1 MGEQEQHGAG
11 VASSAVVRT
20 LDQAAAVAGS
30 GGRRRGAGQG
40 ALLCGG
46 VLLLALVVRLFGLS
60 ADLPVMHHPDEP
72 VNLRVID
79 AMVANGDPN
88 PHFFN
93 YPSLFLYL
101 HAALHLDGPLL
112 GRLPGIAELPPIT
125 QVMGVSFAPTTG
137 AILVHRGLTV
147 AFGVLLVLVGWLTTH
162 RLTGTHLPA
171 AVTAILLALSPTLVE
186 NSRLITPD
194 VLAGLLV
201 ALALLASVRLLQSG
215 SGPAYVVAG
224 VAVGLAASAKYTA
237 VVAAVP
243 VVLAALLGNRPRA
256 AVTRLPLAGVC
267 ALGAFLLT
275 TPYALLDRP
284 AFRAGLRFEQ
294 AHYAAGHDGME
305 GGSLVFYL
313 SHLATTE
320 TVLSALA
327 VAGAIAAA
335 RHGGLHWR
343 AATVVASFPLVYG
356 AAVSMQAVRNERT
369 ILLVLPGLAVLA
381 GLAVEPIMRWARQHR
396 ARTVTPATAT
406 VLTLSTLAAA
416 LLMVQAART
425 VPRPGP
431 STWTAATRWLDM
443 HAPPGSQ
450 LLIESYAPWPDPD
463 RYSVLTRARLID
475 GPIPDTVDYVIA
487 SETMYGRYTDAPA
500 TYPEVAAAYQQLFRE
515 LPEVARFEQGS
526 GPVIRVFE
534 VSR

>member
-1 MGEQEQHGAG
+1 M
-11 VASSAVVRT
+11 VRT
-20 LDQAAAVAGS
+20 LDRSTPGAESS
-30 GGRRRGAGQG
+30 GRGLGAGHG

-46 VLLLALVVRLFGLS
+46 VLLLALVVRLLGLS

-93 YPSLFLYL
+93 YPSLFFYL
-101 HAALHLDGPLL
+101 HAALHLDGPVL
-112 GRLPGIAELPPIT
+112 GWLPGLAELPPIT

-147 AFGVLLVLVGWLTTH
+147 ASGVLLVLVGWLTTH

-215 SGPAYVVAG
+215 SGAAYVAAG
-224 VAVGLAASAKYTA
+224 VATGLAASAKYTA

-256 AVTRLPLAGVC
+256 AVTRLPLAGAC

-284 AFRAGLRFEQ
+284 AFGAGLRFEQ

-305 GGSLVFYL
+305 GGSLAFYL
-313 SHLATTE
+313 GHLATE
-320 TVLSALA
+320 EMVLSALA
-327 VAGAIAAA
+327 VAGAIAVA
-335 RHGGLHWR
+335 RHRGQHWR

-356 AAVSMQAVRNERT
+356 AVVAMQAVRNERT

-381 GLAVEPIMRWARQHR
+381 GLAVEPIMQWARQRR
-396 ARTVTPATAT
+396 AVTPATAT
-406 VLTLSTLAAA
+406 VLTLATLSTLAAT

-431 STWTAATRWLDM
+431 STWTAATRWLDA

-450 LLIESYAPWPDPD
+450 LLIESYAPWPDPA
-463 RYSVLTRARLID
+463 RYRVLTRARLID
-475 GPIPDTVDYVIA
+475 GGPIPDTVDYVIA

-500 TYPEVAAAYQQLFRE
+500 TYPETAAAYQQLFRE